1 MKIFVR
7 GKPGASTGTLTF
19 NGETLPCALGR
30 SGIVSDDEKKEGDG
44 ATPAGTWPLRRVLY
58 RPDRLS
64 EPETNLTTKPIARAD
79 GWCDDP
85 TDQHYNKP
93 VDLPYAARTEKLW
106 RDDELYNVCVILG
119 HNDDPPMPHQ
129 GSAIF
134 FHVAKEK
141 EGKLCATEGC
151 VALPQHEIIRVLM
164 NCGQDTVMEIEL
176 DD

>member
-30 SGIVSDDEKKEGDG
+30 SGIISIEQKKEGDG
-44 ATPAGTWPLRRVLY
+44 ATPAGSWPLRRVLY

-64 EPETNLTTKPIARAD
+64 DPETNLVTKPITHAD

-85 TDQHYNKP
+85 TDPHYNEP
-93 VDLPYAARTEKLW
+93 IELPYAASAESLW
-106 RDDELYNVCVILG
+106 REDELYNICVVLG
-119 HNDDPPMPHQ
+119 HNDDPVVPHK

-141 EGKLCATEGC
+141 DGELCATEGC
-151 VALPQHEIIRVLM
+151 VALPQHEIVRVLM
-164 NCGQDTVMEIEL
+164 NCGQDTVVEIEL